1 MPRLACD
8 ETVSEEEEEE
18 EVADEEGGGEEME
31 TEHWPARH
39 CAACR
44 AAGHGDG
51 ACVMLCA
58 GLHALFDGKAD
69 VVDTVSTDAV
79 DVQDVEPELPGPS
92 CVCQCDAAPATPLTS
107 FRMYVYY

>member
-8 ETVSEEEEEE
+8 ETDEAEWEASAEAFCARRPEDTRDGI
-18 EVADEEGGGEEME
+18 ADETDES
-31 TEHWPARH
+31 EHWPARH

-69 VVDTVSTDAV
+69 VVDLACGTST
-79 DVQDVEPELPGPS
+79 
-92 CVCQCDAAPATPLTS
+92 
-107 FRMYVYY
+107 